1 MADSSMSKLK
11 LGPQESEEN
20 GKCNYVNLVTLQGG
34 FLYIV
39 WPSVLSLNNLRLHKT
54 KAVKNICMHAY
65 VYKKQVLLLI
75 VDFLCWVSF
84 N

>member
-54 KAVKNICMHAY
+54 KEVKNICIHLCVQETVAF
-65 VYKKQVLLLI
+65 I
-75 VDFLCWVSF
+75 VDFLSWVSF

>member
-54 KAVKNICMHAY
+54 KEVKSICIHLCVQETVA
-65 VYKKQVLLLI
+65 LI
-75 VDFLCWVSF
+75 VDFLSWVSF

>member
-20 GKCNYVNLVTLQGG
+20 GKCNYLNLLTSQGG

-39 WPSVLSLNNLRLHKT
+39 WPSVLSLNNLKLQY
-54 KAVKNICMHAY
+54 A
-65 VYKKQVLLLI
+65 KQKQ
-75 VDFLCWVSF
+75 
-84 N
+84 